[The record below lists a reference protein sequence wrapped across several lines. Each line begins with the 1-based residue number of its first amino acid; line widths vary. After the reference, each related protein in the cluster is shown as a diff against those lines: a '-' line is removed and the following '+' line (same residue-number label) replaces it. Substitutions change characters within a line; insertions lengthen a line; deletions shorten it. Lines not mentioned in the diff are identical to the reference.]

1 MRLKL
6 TPTRTFAIISML
18 LIASI
23 VVVTSYTQSAFF
35 RQSII
40 DRQSVL
46 ISEMVGALAS
56 QLSVSDIQNHHDPE
70 AIGHLAR
77 SFGILKNI
85 SGVLLIKVFWRDEE
99 IIWSD
104 QPLLIGTKV
113 TNNPADLE
121 SAFAGGEVH
130 AVFSSK
136 ERLTPNVEGLPHSPL
151 IEFYVPFSI
160 AEPWEGGAK
169 EELVLALYRSPDLLN
184 HTIWNG
190 MLLLW
195 LVTGVGGII
204 MFAALYKLFQAVYL
218 RQREVESQFARLS
231 ADQERM
237 IQVEKLS
244 AMGQMVSE
252 IAHQLNSPLVGVINL
267 TQIAERQV
275 DNPVRVKD
283 LLSEVRK
290 AGEHCRN
297 FVQRMLNF
305 TKISH
310 SEPRVTEMTGLA
322 RETIAFFQ
330 QSVGHHYKVTLT
342 APEQEVLLM
351 VDPVLMRHA
360 LFNLIHNAAQADPKG
375 TVLVSITLETRE
387 GVVGCRV
394 DVCDHGP
401 GIDSIVAKQL
411 FKPFFTT
418 KEDGTGLGLSVAQ
431 HIVLMHGGLIR
442 ADNGPGGGACFS
454 IWLPDLRDANEA

>member
-1 MRLKL
+1 
-6 TPTRTFAIISML
+6 
-18 LIASI
+18 
-23 VVVTSYTQSAFF
+23 
-35 RQSII
+35 
-40 DRQSVL
+40 
-46 ISEMVGALAS
+46 
-56 QLSVSDIQNHHDPE
+56 
-70 AIGHLAR
+70 
-77 SFGILKNI
+77 
-85 SGVLLIKVFWRDEE
+85 
-99 IIWSD
+99 
-104 QPLLIGTKV
+104 
-113 TNNPADLE
+113 
-121 SAFAGGEVH
+121 
-130 AVFSSK
+130 
-136 ERLTPNVEGLPHSPL
+136 
-151 IEFYVPFSI
+151 
-160 AEPWEGGAK
+160 
-169 EELVLALYRSPDLLN
+169 
-184 HTIWNG
+184 
-190 MLLLW
+190 
-195 LVTGVGGII
+195 
-204 MFAALYKLFQAVYL
+204 
-218 RQREVESQFARLS
+218 
-231 ADQERM
+231 
-237 IQVEKLS
+237 
-244 AMGQMVSE
+244 
-252 IAHQLNSPLVGVINL
+252 
-267 TQIAERQV
+267 
-275 DNPVRVKD
+275 

>member
-1 MRLKL
+1 MHRKL

-40 DRQSVL
+40 DRQSV
-46 ISEMVGALAS
+46 IVSEMVGALAS

-70 AIGHLAR
+70 AQMHLAR
-77 SFGILKNI
+77 SFGVLKSI
-85 SGVLLIKVFWRDEE
+85 SGVLLIKVFRRDGE

-104 QPLLIGTKV
+104 QPPLMETKV
-113 TNNPADLE
+113 TNNAAELE
-121 SAFAGGEVH
+121 STFTSGEVH
-130 AVFSSK
+130 AVFSEK
-136 ERLTPNVEGLPHSPL
+136 ERLFPNVEGLPNSPL

-160 AEPWEGGAK
+160 SEPWPGGISEK
-169 EELVLALYRSPDLLN
+169 GVLSMYRSPDSLN

-195 LVTGVGGII
+195 AVTGVGGII
-204 MFAALYKLFQAVYL
+204 MFAALYKLFHAVYL
-218 RQREVESQFARLS
+218 RQRQAELQFARLS

-267 TQIAERQV
+267 TQIAELHV
-275 DNPVRVKD
+275 DNPLRVKD
-283 LLSEVRK
+283 LLTEVRK
-290 AGEHCRN
+290 AGEHCRH

-310 SEPRVTEMTGLA
+310 SEPRVTEMKGLA
-322 RETIAFFQ
+322 SEAIAFFR
-330 QSVGHHYKVTLT
+330 QSVGNQYKVTLT
-342 APEQEVLLM
+342 APEQEILLK

-375 TVLVSITLETRE
+375 TVVVSITPEIRE
-387 GVVGCRV
+387 GAMGYRV
-394 DVCDHGP
+394 DVSDQGP
-401 GIDSIVAKQL
+401 GFDSSIAKKL
-411 FKPFFTT
+411 FQPFFTT
-418 KEDGTGLGLSVAQ
+418 KEDGTGLGLSVVQ
-431 HIVLMHGGLIR
+431 HIVVLHGGQIR
-442 ADNGPGGGACFS
+442 ADNRLGGGACFS
-454 IWLPDLRDANEA
+454 IWLPDQRDTNEA